1 MLRLIESKEVLPL
14 GATSPEKSDAR
25 LVCATHRDLQ
35 ELVASGRFRGDLFA
49 RIRQHRA
56 SLPPLRARKE
66 DVGALFRHFLA
77 RDKRPD
83 LNADFRS
90 MVVLCHY
97 DWPYNVRELE
107 AVVRRAVALV
117 RGQIVSERELPED
130 VREHAQ
136 HYGAR
141 GKPAAKAIAEVAS
154 VVGAITPTADELRS
168 LLARHEGNVAAVA
181 RHYGKDRA
189 QVHRWLRRHGIIPEK
204 FRS

>member
-1 MLRLIESKEVLPL
+1 MRYASRPAK
-14 GATSPEKSDAR
+14 
-25 LVCATHRDLQ
+25 
-35 ELVASGRFRGDLFA
+35 LVASGRFRGDLL
-49 RIRQHRA
+49 RA
-56 SLPPLRARKE
+56 SASTARRCRRCAPEK
-66 DVGALFRHFLA
+66 DVAVLFRHFLA

-117 RGQIVSERELPED
+117 RGQTLGERDLPED

-136 HYGAR
+136 HYGAS
-141 GKPAAKAIAEVAS
+141 GKPAAKPRVEVAS
-154 VVGAITPTADELRS
+154 PAIGAITPTADELCA
-168 LLARHEGNVAAVA
+168 LLAQHEGNVAAIA

-189 QVHRWLRRHGIIPEK
+189 QVHRWLRRHGIIPET